1 MPEEQSKGATFLE
14 KNIPEA
20 PTTASIKQN
29 FYTESYSGSFN
40 PLDFVFK
47 QNPIYIDTINSL
59 LTECMWLSLFHLS
72 SYSQHFAHRY
82 QRSFQFKP
90 KTKVNFMAKWRED
103 KK

>member
-59 LTECMWLSLFHLS
+59 LTECM
-72 SYSQHFAHRY
+72 
-82 QRSFQFKP
+82 
-90 KTKVNFMAKWRED
+90 
-103 KK
+103 